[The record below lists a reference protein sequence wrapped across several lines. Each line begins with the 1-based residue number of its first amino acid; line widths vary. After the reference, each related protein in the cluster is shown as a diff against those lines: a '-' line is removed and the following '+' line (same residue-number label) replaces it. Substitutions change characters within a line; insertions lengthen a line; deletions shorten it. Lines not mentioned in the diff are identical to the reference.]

1 MNFVVAADHPCLPG
15 HFPDRPLVPG
25 VVVLERVLEALQAQH
40 GALPALRLPQVK
52 FLQPLLPGQTARVEL
67 ERIEPA
73 PADPS
78 KAGPLRAEPLH
89 ADSRQVDSQQADPQQ
104 ADPQQA
110 EPAPAPPLRWR
121 FRVRRGEE
129 LLASGEIV
137 AASARSADARA

>member
-73 PADPS
+73 PAEAS
-78 KAGPLRAEPLH
+78 KADPLH
-89 ADSRQVDSQQADPQQ
+89 ADSRQVDPQQ
-104 ADPQQA
+104 VDPQQA

-137 AASARSADARA
+137 AASARPADARA